1 MKKIA
6 AVAVM
11 VLAAGLA
18 QAAGR
23 NDKSCL
29 EVNLN
34 RPLPSYDELAEK
46 YAATPIYDRR
56 YEFSWNIGKVFD
68 KVFAQTIKTYGSGD
82 KRLKKENEE
91 ALLELIQ
98 SAPPEIYPYIG
109 PYLHTVPN
117 MSPKILNMP
126 GIKETKG
133 RFPQRIAPQMAEI
146 PNLEFL
152 SPHLYFLL
160 IPEVWPDNVR
170 AVEPLKTPAYYPQ
183 TVYNAEFYRRLKQL
197 VPPESFQPGAERK
210 KALDIS
216 DLRTVSPDEKSPL
229 TSADV
234 QAFAR
239 TIPAVN
245 KLASAEGMALK
256 LFAAGQLL
264 DKYESEQNG
273 CTVINTLK
281 DLVYP
286 CRRLVQKM
294 RILGMETDLKLAVG
308 GEAFNLDEWA
318 YICDKTVKA
327 YRASTMS
334 ASTAAAIKNLQD
346 GIYERDLAAFPEN
359 LRYSQFQASRATV
372 LMYEAPL
379 PDVLE
384 VIKNRR
390 MLRREFAAGKY
401 LLGGQPL
408 SLSQ

>member
-1 MKKIA
+1 M
-6 AVAVM
+6 
-11 VLAAGLA
+11 
-18 QAAGR
+18 
-23 NDKSCL
+23 
-29 EVNLN
+29 
-34 RPLPSYDELAEK
+34 
-46 YAATPIYDRR
+46 
-56 YEFSWNIGKVFD
+56 
-68 KVFAQTIKTYGSGD
+68 
-82 KRLKKENEE
+82 
-91 ALLELIQ
+91 
-98 SAPPEIYPYIG
+98 
-109 PYLHTVPN
+109 
-117 MSPKILNMP
+117 
-126 GIKETKG
+126 
-133 RFPQRIAPQMAEI
+133 
-146 PNLEFL
+146 
-152 SPHLYFLL
+152 
-160 IPEVWPDNVR
+160 
-170 AVEPLKTPAYYPQ
+170 
-183 TVYNAEFYRRLKQL
+183 
-197 VPPESFQPGAERK
+197 
-210 KALDIS
+210 
-216 DLRTVSPDEKSPL
+216 RTVSPDEKSPL

-359 LRYSQFQASRATV
+359 LRYSQFQAAG
-372 LMYEAPL
+372 
-379 PDVLE
+379 
-384 VIKNRR
+384 RR
-390 MLRREFAAGKY
+390 
-401 LLGGQPL
+401 
-408 SLSQ
+408 S

>member
-1 MKKIA
+1 MSITIFHFFCFFY
-6 AVAVM
+6 
-11 VLAAGLA
+11 LAASTQAFTSSTEGL
-18 QAAGR
+18 
-23 NDKSCL
+23 
-29 EVNLN
+29 VN
-34 RPLPSYDELAEK
+34 S
-46 YAATPIYDRR
+46 
-56 YEFSWNIGKVFD
+56 S
-68 KVFAQTIKTYGSGD
+68 
-82 KRLKKENEE
+82 
-91 ALLELIQ
+91 
-98 SAPPEIYPYIG
+98 
-109 PYLHTVPN
+109 
-117 MSPKILNMP
+117 
-126 GIKETKG
+126 
-133 RFPQRIAPQMAEI
+133 
-146 PNLEFL
+146 
-152 SPHLYFLL
+152 LYFLL

-327 YRASTMS
+327 YRGIPFLRFFSGYSTS
-334 ASTAAAIKNLQD
+334 AYPS
-346 GIYERDLAAFPEN
+346 GR
-359 LRYSQFQASRATV
+359 
-372 LMYEAPL
+372 
-379 PDVLE
+379 
-384 VIKNRR
+384 
-390 MLRREFAAGKY
+390 
-401 LLGGQPL
+401 
-408 SLSQ
+408 

>member
-1 MKKIA
+1 M
-6 AVAVM
+6 
-11 VLAAGLA
+11 
-18 QAAGR
+18 
-23 NDKSCL
+23 
-29 EVNLN
+29 
-34 RPLPSYDELAEK
+34 
-46 YAATPIYDRR
+46 
-56 YEFSWNIGKVFD
+56 
-68 KVFAQTIKTYGSGD
+68 
-82 KRLKKENEE
+82 
-91 ALLELIQ
+91 
-98 SAPPEIYPYIG
+98 
-109 PYLHTVPN
+109 
-117 MSPKILNMP
+117 
-126 GIKETKG
+126 
-133 RFPQRIAPQMAEI
+133 
-146 PNLEFL
+146 
-152 SPHLYFLL
+152 
-160 IPEVWPDNVR
+160 
-170 AVEPLKTPAYYPQ
+170 
-183 TVYNAEFYRRLKQL
+183 
-197 VPPESFQPGAERK
+197 
-210 KALDIS
+210 
-216 DLRTVSPDEKSPL
+216 
-229 TSADV
+229 
-234 QAFAR
+234 
-239 TIPAVN
+239 
-245 KLASAEGMALK
+245 K

-359 LRYSQFQASRATV
+359 LHYSQFQAARATV